1 VDAERDDVVGDAANK
16 KAHNRIEF
24 GGTGGVPVGL
34 SGASNKEKS
43 QIQRSRSRG
52 HGTKT
57 TKLASTPPSPTKSF
71 DGTNE
76 SIEEDR
82 ESVVDSMSTSLCE
95 ETVPQWQNEMMIQA
109 LDTHL
114 EIKDSCKVYPE
125 VACMVDE
132 AFAGL
137 NDVFFGKDGYLISE
151 QEATKIIESGG
162 GVTYG
167 EVLPTG
173 CDQILHFFGMDEN
186 AVFADL
192 GAGTGR
198 MCLHISAA
206 RRLKKVRQPLNDCPS
221 HPHCAPGPVQFT
233 FELLAHV
240 IIRFAVTRHSPS
252 RPCAIC
258 HCRRRRH
265 SRLCAIL
272 TNLRHSHQF
281 APFSP
286 MRHSRLCAILTNL
299 PFALGRLLGSSSPT
313 VASTTEGRRSS
324 GCRRR
329 WALT

>member
-1 VDAERDDVVGDAANK
+1 MDAERDDVVGDAANK

-71 DGTNE
+71 DGTKE

-82 ESVVDSMSTSLCE
+82 ESVVDCPMSTSLCE

-137 NDVFFGKDGYLISE
+137 NDIFFGKDGYLISE

-162 GVTYG
+162 GATYG

-186 AVFADL
+186 SVFADL

-206 RRLKKVRQPLNDCPS
+206 RKLKKVRQYLSNCPS
-221 HPHCAPGPVQFT
+221 HPRCAQ
-233 FELLAHV
+233 
-240 IIRFAVTRHSPS
+240 
-252 RPCAIC
+252 
-258 HCRRRRH
+258 
-265 SRLCAIL
+265 
-272 TNLRHSHQF
+272 
-281 APFSP
+281 
-286 MRHSRLCAILTNL
+286 
-299 PFALGRLLGSSSPT
+299 GRI
-313 VASTTEGRRSS
+313 
-324 GCRRR
+324 
-329 WALT
+329 